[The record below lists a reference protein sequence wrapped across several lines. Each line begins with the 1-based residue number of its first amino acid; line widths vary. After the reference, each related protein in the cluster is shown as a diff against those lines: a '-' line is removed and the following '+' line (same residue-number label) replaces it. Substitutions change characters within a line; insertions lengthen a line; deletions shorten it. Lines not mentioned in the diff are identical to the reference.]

1 MHINPNG
8 RKRNDPCPCGS
19 GLKFKKCCIDK
30 PQTMPAH
37 KDASDFYAG
46 EDNQKAEELYRKA
59 LGMDPGDDGIIEKR
73 IRDLKVVEVLKQAK
87 G

>member
-1 MHINPNG
+1 
-8 RKRNDPCPCGS
+8 
-19 GLKFKKCCIDK
+19 
-30 PQTMPAH
+30 MPAH